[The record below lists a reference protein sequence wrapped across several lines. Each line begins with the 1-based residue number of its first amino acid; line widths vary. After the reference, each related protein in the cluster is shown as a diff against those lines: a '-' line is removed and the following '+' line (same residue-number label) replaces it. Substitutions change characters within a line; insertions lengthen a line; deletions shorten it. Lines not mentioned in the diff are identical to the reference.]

1 MEAEAPP
8 TRRPFSD
15 VAVRYEIGDI
25 LARAADEGER
35 RVRLRSP
42 EMPPRC
48 AACAFIKGTPAN
60 NCLETVVDALGC
72 TIEDV
77 PFMCHQHFDD
87 AARPVDLCS
96 GWVFARESR
105 AALQLPTGGTLPS
118 PMSARET
125 AVQDPIEEERSAAE
139 QEAHRDD
146 RR

>member
-1 MEAEAPP
+1 
-8 TRRPFSD
+8 

-48 AACAFIKGTPAN
+48 TACAFVKGTPAN

-87 AARPVDLCS
+87 AGRPVDLCS

-105 AALQLPTGGTLPS
+105 AALLQSPTGGTLPS
-118 PMSARET
+118 PMSARER
-125 AVQDPIEEERSAAE
+125 AAQDLIEDSAAE
-139 QEAHRDD
+139 QEEHRDD

>member
-8 TRRPFSD
+8 TRRPSSD
-15 VAVRYEIGDI
+15 VAAPYEIGDI

-42 EMPPRC
+42 AAPPRC
-48 AACAFIKGTPAN
+48 KTCAFTKGTSAN
-60 NCLETVVDALGC
+60 STLETVVDALGC

-87 AARPVDLCS
+87 AGRPVDLCA

-105 AALQLPTGGTLPS
+105 ATLQPPTGGASLS
-118 PMSARET
+118 PRSPQET
-125 AVQDPIEEERSAAE
+125 PAE
-139 QEAHRDD
+139 DFVD
-146 RR
+146 GK

>member
-1 MEAEAPP
+1 
-8 TRRPFSD
+8 

-35 RVRLRSP
+35 RARLRAP
-42 EMPPRC
+42 ETPPRC
-48 AACAFIKGTPAN
+48 TACAFLKGTPAN
-60 NCLETVVDALGC
+60 STLATVLDAFGC

-87 AARPVDLCS
+87 AGRPVDLCS

-105 AALQLPTGGTLPS
+105 AALQSPTGGTLPT

-125 AVQDPIEEERSAAE
+125 AAHDLIDEECAAAE
-139 QEAHRDD
+139 QEKHRNDG
-146 RR
+146 R

>member
-8 TRRPFSD
+8 TRRPFSN

-25 LARAADEGER
+25 LARAADEGEL

-42 EMPPRC
+42 AIASRC
-48 AACAFIKGTPAN
+48 NACAFTRGTPAN
-60 NCLETVVDALGC
+60 ARLETVLDAFGC

-87 AARPVDLCS
+87 AGRPVDLCS

-105 AALQLPTGGTLPS
+105 AALQSPTGGTLPS
-118 PMSARET
+118 PMSPRET
-125 AVQDPIEEERSAAE
+125 AARDLIEEECSAA
-139 QEAHRDD
+139 DD
-146 RR
+146 P